1 MKTGIQYV
9 EGLSIKRALESGFA
23 NIELCMEDIDKLD
36 DIKALGG
43 RIAGI
48 NINLNSMLASE
59 TGDKADREVLSEDAV
74 EIFGKA
80 ISYAAVNIC
89 SYIVINTE
97 GVSSKAVLEQLVS
110 ESLGLL
116 KECSDCKEQVSIYV
130 ENGYRCEYGRYYHN
144 GFSDWRELMSLINN
158 LEALC
163 PYINWKI
170 CINVGHT
177 NLLGINIRDM
187 VRVCGKHI
195 GLVHINDNNGLSD
208 QHQMPYT
215 FTTGRGVL

>member
-80 ISYAAVNIC
+80 ISYAAV
-89 SYIVINTE
+89 
-97 GVSSKAVLEQLVS
+97 
-110 ESLGLL
+110 
-116 KECSDCKEQVSIYV
+116 
-130 ENGYRCEYGRYYHN
+130 
-144 GFSDWRELMSLINN
+144 
-158 LEALC
+158 
-163 PYINWKI
+163 
-170 CINVGHT
+170 HT
-177 NLLGINIRDM
+177 
-187 VRVCGKHI
+187 
-195 GLVHINDNNGLSD
+195 
-208 QHQMPYT
+208 
-215 FTTGRGVL
+215 